1 MPTLMLELP
10 EAAYRAALA
19 LPETE
24 RLRRAAFAFMD
35 DEADGSDYDR
45 ETDEDDLAAIGR
57 SLEDEAAGR
66 VISGEIALARFRGQ
80 FKRNL

>member
-1 MPTLMLELP
+1 MPTLTLELP
-10 EAAYRAALA
+10 DAAYHAALA

-24 RLRRAAFAFMD
+24 RVRRATFAFID
-35 DEADGSDYDR
+35 DEGDGPDYDR

-66 VISGEIALARFRGQ
+66 IIPGDIALARFRQQ
-80 FKRNL
+80 FKRNS